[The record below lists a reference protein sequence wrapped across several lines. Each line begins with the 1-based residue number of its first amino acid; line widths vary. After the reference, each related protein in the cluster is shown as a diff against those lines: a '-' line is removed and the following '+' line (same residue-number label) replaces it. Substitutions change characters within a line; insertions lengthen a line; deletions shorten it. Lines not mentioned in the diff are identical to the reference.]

1 MNKRIKLK
9 EGVQRKLIETAKEKS
24 KLDWKN
30 LGKLIGVSGS
40 YIKYELLNEYN
51 LLSERAY
58 TCLCALAQK
67 KYESYILKRLDS
79 NWGAIK
85 GGKNPLCHVPK
96 KPKLLVKS
104 YSKELAEIIGIMLG
118 DGNSWSKPGYYYVR
132 VAGNIQNDHEY
143 LVKYVSQLFR
153 AVLSTEMQ
161 ILYYPKVGEIFLQK
175 GSKDLVF
182 TLEKYGFPPG
192 DKIKNKVKIPD
203 WIFENKSYLK
213 ACIRGL
219 IDTDGSVCPIT
230 NRNYPYIWFKSYNP
244 ALRNSFSK
252 AMKLLGIRIAKWS
265 SNESSQTY
273 IGAKSHIGNYY
284 KAIGFS
290 NQYHR
295 KRYERY
301 APVV

>member
-192 DKIKNKVKIPD
+192 DKIKNKV
-203 WIFENKSYLK
+203 S
-213 ACIRGL
+213 
-219 IDTDGSVCPIT
+219 
-230 NRNYPYIWFKSYNP
+230 
-244 ALRNSFSK
+244 
-252 AMKLLGIRIAKWS
+252 
-265 SNESSQTY
+265 
-273 IGAKSHIGNYY
+273 
-284 KAIGFS
+284 AI
-290 NQYHR
+290 QI
-295 KRYERY
+295 E
-301 APVV
+301 